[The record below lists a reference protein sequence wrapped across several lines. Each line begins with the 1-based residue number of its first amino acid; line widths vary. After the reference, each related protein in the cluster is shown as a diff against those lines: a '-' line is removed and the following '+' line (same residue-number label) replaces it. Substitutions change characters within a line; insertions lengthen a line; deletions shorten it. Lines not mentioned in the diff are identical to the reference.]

1 MPKHHALSKIDGHFN
16 LQGSTRDN
24 VIFHKGSWGEC
35 SVVIRVL
42 SPTHDNRAAGCHR
55 TRASEIACWPKR
67 ASSMRRKFCRS
78 AGGQRMPKDGLD
90 PHPIDSKLNHPSG
103 NRHCLYLHCHTS
115 TWQNQAWLQTIPK
128 RCPHWT
134 RPSRLHLII
143 NPSQIHDR
151 LCMFKGGPAL
161 YIQQNHRMS
170 IIYLHDS
177 FRYCSVLGGQQT
189 AKAGGL
195 LRLLRGVRVRK
206 CQNIVVWPARKGD
219 LKSHT
224 QQVQNWSSGF

>member
-90 PHPIDSKLNHPSG
+90 SADPHPIDSKLNHPG
-103 NRHCLYLHCHTS
+103 NRHWFYLHCHAATLVLDRMTKQS
-115 TWQNQAWLQTIPK
+115 K
-128 RCPHWT
+128 HG
-134 RPSRLHLII
+134 SK
-143 NPSQIHDR
+143 PSQRDAHTEQDPLVCR
-151 LCMFKGGPAL
+151 LWNLNAIRRYGCACSRGALPFTFSKIIACPSFICM
-161 YIQQNHRMS
+161 
-170 IIYLHDS
+170 
-177 FRYCSVLGGQQT
+177 
-189 AKAGGL
+189 
-195 LRLLRGVRVRK
+195 
-206 CQNIVVWPARKGD
+206 IVFDIVP
-219 LKSHT
+219 
-224 QQVQNWSSGF
+224 